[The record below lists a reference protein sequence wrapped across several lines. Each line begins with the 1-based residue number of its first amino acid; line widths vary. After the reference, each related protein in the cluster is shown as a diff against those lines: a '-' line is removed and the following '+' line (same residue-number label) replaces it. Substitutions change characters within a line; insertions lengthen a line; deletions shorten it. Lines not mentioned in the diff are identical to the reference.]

1 MQENTPREVEL
12 NFSSN
17 EERIEDLEANL
28 HSYSYSLSNRTEQL
42 QDSMRKVSGL
52 ERELEEYKQKYADEV
67 QKRLDLI
74 NQINC
79 NKIDKTIEEIEIA
92 FYKMK

>member
-1 MQENTPREVEL
+1 MWISRKKYNKMKQH
-12 NFSSN
+12 
-17 EERIEDLEANL
+17 IIDLETNL
-28 HSYSYSLSNRTEQL
+28 NGYSYSLISRTKQL
-42 QDSMRKVSGL
+42 SDYMLKISEL
-52 ERELEEYKQKYADEV
+52 ELELEEYKQKYADEV

-74 NQINC
+74 NQIDC